1 MYMKKQQ
8 KKVYIVNQQIL
19 PSTYVDVE
27 SHYQVNDKW
36 FHSFDDVLE
45 FYPLSHYDL
54 FVSTLPES
62 LIVPK
67 LLLTPH
73 FSLRE
78 LISSRTYYALT
89 KSYIV
94 NGFQNYIPNIVR
106 LAQCLEIIR
115 CAFGDYITIN
125 SGFRNKTL
133 NDSVHGSSK
142 SYHLIGSAAD
152 ICPTYIRDAFTFDHL
167 LTAVK
172 NSHPREFYA
181 NDARTFI
188 HVAF

>member
-1 MYMKKQQ
+1 MKKQEV
-8 KKVYIVNQQIL
+8 KVYIVNQQVL

-27 SHYQVNDKW
+27 SHYQVHDKW
-36 FHSFDDVLE
+36 FHSFDDVLDS
-45 FYPLSHYDL
+45 YPLSDYDL
-54 FVSTLPES
+54 IVSTLPES
-62 LIVPK
+62 LIVSE

-78 LISSRTYYALT
+78 LISSRTYCALT

-94 NGFQNYIPNIVR
+94 DGYQKFIPNIVR
-106 LAQCLEIIR
+106 LSKRLEAIR
-115 CAFGDYITIN
+115 CAFGDSITIN

-133 NDSVHGSSK
+133 NDAVHGSSK

-152 ICPTYIRDAFTFDHL
+152 ICPTYIRDAYTFDHL

-172 NSHPREFYA
+172 NSHPCEFYA
-181 NDARTFI
+181 NDVRTYI
-188 HVAF
+188 HVAFNV